1 MESAD
6 LFVNQTVDNRAALY
20 TYSFDPMLFQ
30 ICLTTATLIKFTQNS
45 NLHESV

>member
-6 LFVNQTVDNRAALY
+6 FFLNQTEDNRAVLY
-20 TYSFDPMLFQ
+20 TYSFDPKLFQ

-45 NLHESV
+45 DLNEKF